1 MMPLAP
7 AQVEEYP
14 HGMYCGGNQLI
25 DKGHLE
31 ASAVNIVVVDPA
43 GYPLPDRVQVQ
54 VVGRDDI
61 ILDRQ
66 VDEHGRLKVRS
77 LPSGEYWL
85 GISSRG
91 FNFPYW
97 RLSKS
102 RKHPQKVLRVTL
114 SFGT

>member
-1 MMPLAP
+1 MPFAP
-7 AQVEEYP
+7 APVGDYP

-25 DKGHLE
+25 DEGHLE
-31 ASAVNIVVVDPA
+31 ASAVDIVVVDPS
-43 GYPLPDRVQVQ
+43 GYPLPARVQVQ

-66 VDEHGRLKVRS
+66 VDEHGRLKMRS

-91 FNFPYW
+91 FNLHYW

-102 RKHPQKVLRVTL
+102 RKHPKKVLRVTL